1 MNIRAA
7 CANTRLYAK
16 MAFMPRILI
25 VKTSSMGDVIHN
37 LPVISD
43 IHAHVPNAVIDW
55 VVEESFQDIPAMH
68 PGVTRVIPVAV
79 RRWRKHLL
87 RNKTWQEIGDVR
99 RLLQKDRYD
108 LIIDTQGLLKSAVIS
123 HLAEGKR
130 HGYNHCSARERIAAF
145 FYKHTHGV
153 DRRLHAVIRNRALA
167 AEALGYPPPITAP
180 DYGIAN
186 GMQATPAFTGGQSYV
201 VGLHATSR
209 DSKLWPEANWIALGQ
224 ALASQHMM
232 LVLPWGNVTE
242 EARAKR
248 IAAQVPGSLVL
259 PRLSLSTLA
268 PILLGAR
275 AAIGVDTGLAH
286 LTVALNIP
294 TIAIYTDTDPTKTG
308 LYPGAMARAEN
319 LGGRG
324 ADTPVSVVL
333 MTLQSI
339 LPAG

>member
-1 MNIRAA
+1 MNIMAA

-37 LPVISD
+37 LPVVSD

-79 RRWRKHLL
+79 RRWRKHLV
-87 RNKTWQEIGDVR
+87 RNETWQEIGDVR

-232 LVLPWGNVTE
+232 LVLPWGNAAE

-259 PRLSLSTLA
+259 PRLSLSALA

-286 LTVALNIP
+286 LAVALNIP

-308 LYPGAMARAEN
+308 LYPGAMASAEN

-339 LPAG
+339 LPTG